1 MKGKMYKYGE
11 EISYDFS
18 LLRAEDFD
26 NLQLFTCGNK
36 RLDLNL
42 TRKYIMTKNQK
53 IHQPQRNIIILV
65 MKFLQMLFHNAEIDT
80 FILEFEKI
88 TFYTVNR

>member
-1 MKGKMYKYGE
+1 MWKQTIGFK
-11 EISYDFS
+11 SYQKIHYDKES
-18 LLRAEDFD
+18 
-26 NLQLFTCGNK
+26 
-36 RLDLNL
+36 
-42 TRKYIMTKNQK
+42 KNQK

-65 MKFLQMLFHNAEIDT
+65 MKFLQILFHNAEIDT

>member
-1 MKGKMYKYGE
+1 MYKYGE

-18 LLRAEDFD
+18 LLRVEDFN

-65 MKFLQMLFHNAEIDT
+65 MKFLQILFHNVEIDT